1 MKLQKEFK
9 KFEENI
15 SVPSS
20 KEDKLRTGRNSIRTK
35 IKKEFKDKERLKPK
49 FHMQGSFA
57 MRTMIKED
65 ESKYDIDDGVY
76 IQGYEDKEQGE
87 WPIPSTVHKWIYNA
101 VENQTSIAPISKNTC
116 IRVDYKDD
124 YHIDLPIYILKE
136 DKAYLAYKSKG
147 WTFSDPK
154 KFTNW
159 FRDKNSDTDN
169 QLRRL
174 VKYLKQWRNHKN
186 IDLKGIEITILVGDN
201 FSKVK
206 NNDLKSLAGTVTNI
220 KLNLEN
226 NFVCY
231 RPVEPTNEDLFKDI
245 SDTRKNS
252 IVNGFDS
259 LYNKL
264 DDAIKKDSE
273 QDASEIMV
281 DIFGDKFPLAEDKQ
295 ENKVSEAPFIVKRD
309 NDEFA

>member
-87 WPIPSTVHKWIYNA
+87 WPVPSTVHKWIYNA

-136 DKAYLAYKSKG
+136 DKAYFG
-147 WTFSDPK
+147 
-154 KFTNW
+154 
-159 FRDKNSDTDN
+159 
-169 QLRRL
+169 
-174 VKYLKQWRNHKN
+174 VGG
-186 IDLKGIEITILVGDN
+186 GITWE
-201 FSKVK
+201 S
-206 NNDLKSLAGTVTNI
+206 
-220 KLNLEN
+220 
-226 NFVCY
+226 
-231 RPVEPTNEDLFKDI
+231 NEEEEYEETLQKAKALM
-245 SDTRKNS
+245 R
-252 IVNGFDS
+252 V
-259 LYNKL
+259 L
-264 DDAIKKDSE
+264 
-273 QDASEIMV
+273 
-281 DIFGDKFPLAEDKQ
+281 
-295 ENKVSEAPFIVKRD
+295 
-309 NDEFA
+309 